1 MALSPLTLGEQL
13 SVGGPAL
20 VWHKVPCMDVS
31 SYNYFEKIRINRPSA
46 DLYAM
51 VSDVTRVGDLS
62 PVCQFGTWDDVTQAG
77 KEGAWFTGHN
87 AIGDVSWDTRCK
99 VVVADPARE
108 FSFVNFGPSGDVE
121 LVRWGYGFADIG
133 GGTEVTESWQVL
145 PAYPD
150 FVRDGNQNL
159 DVKARIDGMAQ
170 MAREGITATLASL
183 KRIAEI

>member
-1 MALSPLTLGEQL
+1 
-13 SVGGPAL
+13 
-20 VWHKVPCMDVS
+20 MDVS

-51 VSDVTRVGDLS
+51 VSDVTESATSARCADSGPGMTSRRRARRVPGS
-62 PVCQFGTWDDVTQAG
+62 PATMPSETSVGTRAG
-77 KEGAWFTGHN
+77 
-87 AIGDVSWDTRCK
+87 K

-150 FVRDGNQNL
+150 FVRDGNENV